1 MSHRDTS
8 DGETRAAM
16 DAYRAAACAE
26 ADAYFDDRALDV
38 QRQKILARLA
48 HAGNPARVIPF
59 PKATAPERPSTGLNR
74 RWISVAAAAGLI
86 IGLLTG
92 QLVHL
97 MPQGASARR
106 TGAPVVGALPASPA
120 GGPTFVQAS
129 APADDFLLNEIELA
143 TEIRAA
149 NELRVLDE
157 FTPLIESK

>member
-8 DGETRAAM
+8 DWDERAAM

-38 QRQKILARLA
+38 QRQKILGKLA
-48 HAGNPARVIPF
+48 HAGNPARVIRF
-59 PKATAPERPSTGLNR
+59 PKATAAERPSTGLNR
-74 RWISVAAAAGLI
+74 RWVSVAAAAGLI

-97 MPQGASARR
+97 VPQGTAARR
-106 TGAPVVGALPASPA
+106 TGATVSAALPPSP

-129 APADDFLLNEIELA
+129 APADDFLLNEIEVA

-149 NELRVLDE
+149 NELRALDE